1 MGGRPLVWHVISI
14 YRNQGFDRFLLLAGY
29 LSEMIEDW
37 LASDTGLEGIEC
49 EAIDTGVDTPTG
61 GRVAKVAD
69 RIGGE
74 PFCLTYVDGLADI
87 DLGSLLEFHRSH
99 GALASMTT
107 VRPNLQWGVAEMS
120 ESGRIEAFLE
130 KPRLDRWINGGFLVL
145 EPGALEYIG
154 ERDVLEER
162 PLRQLAADRQLMA
175 YRHDGFWDCVDTYK
189 DLIAVDDLWREGR
202 APWLPYS

>member
-1 MGGRPLVWHVISI
+1 MGGRPLLWHVISI
-14 YRNQGFDRFLLLAGY
+14 YRRQGFDRFVLLTGY

-37 LASDTGLEGIEC
+37 LSSDTGLEGIEC
-49 EAIDTGVDTPTG
+49 EAVDTGTDTPTG
-61 GRVAKVAD
+61 GRVARVAD

-87 DLGSLLEFHRSH
+87 DLESLLAFHRSH

-107 VRPNLQWGVAEMS
+107 VRPNLQWGVAEI
-120 ESGRIEAFLE
+120 SGAGRVEAFLE
-130 KPRLDRWINGGFLVL
+130 KPRLDHWINGGFLVL

-154 ERDVLEER
+154 EQDVLEER
-162 PLRQLAADRQLMA
+162 PLQRLASDRQLMA

-202 APWLPYS
+202 APWLP